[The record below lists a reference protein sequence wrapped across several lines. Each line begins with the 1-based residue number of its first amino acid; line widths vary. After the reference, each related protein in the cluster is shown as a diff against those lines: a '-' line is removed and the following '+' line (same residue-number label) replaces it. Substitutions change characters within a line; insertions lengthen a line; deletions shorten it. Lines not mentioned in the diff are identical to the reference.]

1 MKKILLLLLLTIP
14 AQAAK
19 PEANQILWKA
29 WYLYTVAGVAQGYFE
44 EILEK
49 RPGDNHLALTQ
60 RWVET
65 EGGRAETY
73 IGSVAVD
80 NTNLT
85 PVAFFSERKGP
96 RVYKIDGRAKAG
108 KLDMT
113 FKPIKPTGKNTKKTV
128 VLGPNVL
135 LSNFVPLKLSR
146 HEASAG
152 TLNFS
157 AVVEDAKDGNFDSR
171 TGSAEVFGVTKEIK
185 GVACRKSI
193 VEFEG
198 VAGEW
203 WVTKEGKLCEL
214 SIPASKSK
222 LELTTESEAKKALG
236 N

>member
-1 MKKILLLLLLTIP
+1 MKKIFLLLLLAIP
-14 AQAAK
+14 TPAAK
-19 PEANQILWKA
+19 SEANQIVWKA
-29 WYLYTVAGVAQGYFE
+29 WYLYTVAGTPQGYFE

-49 RPGDNHLALTQ
+49 RPGDKHLALTQ
-60 RWVET
+60 RWVEFD
-65 EGGRAETY
+65 GGREETY
-73 IGSVAVD
+73 IGSVALD
-80 NTNLT
+80 NANLS

-96 RVYKIDGRAKAG
+96 RVYKIDGRAKG
-108 KLDMT
+108 GQLNMT
-113 FKPIKPTGKNTKKTV
+113 FKPIKPAGKNTKKTV
-128 VLGPNVL
+128 MLGPNVL

-157 AVVEDAKDGNFDSR
+157 AVVEDAKDGNFDLR

-185 GVACRKSI
+185 GATCRKSI

-214 SIPASKSK
+214 SLPASKSK
-222 LELTTESEAKKALG
+222 LELTTESEAKKAFG
-236 N
+236 K